1 MRRERHTIG
10 ELEELV
16 LLVIGILGDNA
27 YGISVKNEVEKHTGR
42 SLTISAVHAVLLR
55 LEKKKLVTSQMGGG
69 TSARGGRRKRLF
81 QLTGMGKDAI
91 SEAKEIRLKLW
102 DLMPD
107 TP

>member
-1 MRRERHTIG
+1 MRRQRHTIG

-42 SLTISAVHAVLLR
+42 SLTISAIHAVLLR
-55 LEKKKLVTSQMGGG
+55 LEEKELVTSRMGGE
-69 TSARGGRRKRLF
+69 TQARGGRRKRLF
-81 QLTGMGKDAI
+81 QLTGLGRDAI
-91 SEAKEIRLKLW
+91 NEARELRLKLW

-107 TP
+107 IS